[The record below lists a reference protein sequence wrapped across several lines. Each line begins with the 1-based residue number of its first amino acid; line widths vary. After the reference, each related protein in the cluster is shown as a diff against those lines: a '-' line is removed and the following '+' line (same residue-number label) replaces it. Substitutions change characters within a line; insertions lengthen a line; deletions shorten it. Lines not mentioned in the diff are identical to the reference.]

1 MKAWPACEIWLR
13 FLVTTAMARSGI
25 LCVVW
30 SSKTLPA
37 LRLSSANRR
46 TVMPTPNPRSAKGTI
61 STVVASSHSGSS
73 TTPCDWKTHPD
84 TPGCWSLFRHT
95 IGAWQPHRREHG
107 AFQMAK
113 CVTRDKRILNPANGV
128 MSRSSFSSTGENTT
142 PRSIRRAAAR
152 QSFQASMPVMVLMR
166 TLG

>member
-73 TTPCDWKTHPD
+73 TTPCDWKNASRYARVLVPFS
-84 TPGCWSLFRHT
+84 GHT
-95 IGAWQPHRREHG
+95 IGSLATSSSESTEPSRWRNVLPAINVSWTLQTGIMSDPRFLPLAKTRRP
-107 AFQMAK
+107 
-113 CVTRDKRILNPANGV
+113 D
-128 MSRSSFSSTGENTT
+128 RSGG
-142 PRSIRRAAAR
+142 PAAR
-152 QSFQASMPVMVLMR
+152 QSFQASMP
-166 TLG
+166 